1 MPGRA
6 RHLAPNPCYFD
17 AIASE
22 SNAMNHGN
30 RVNELTRLHVLRS
43 QLRLG
48 PGTQRGITTLLVA
61 ILLLLVLAVAISLA
75 ASVGV
80 FEQRTTTNENRGKLA
95 HQAAESAVGLAT
107 EFIKANTARL
117 VSSADLTGT
126 ANDGWMMPTAPRWEP
141 CTTAFT
147 PTAPDIDPCLAEA
160 DATRRAQMYR
170 YRPAAGPR
178 LPYNAMLPA
187 AAQVTAVGANGA
199 FATTTRVYANLC
211 RLDVAPATPVCSLD
225 PEREGSLVMTVIGHS
240 AIAGETA
247 AAEVRETIASFRSIG
262 GAGTVP
268 IVASGTVDG
277 LGNAQIVGN
286 PNAGGWG
293 VPASIWSACPVD
305 IEEGA
310 GQTPGP
316 LCPAAS
322 GGGIGS
328 VITCHLGDY
337 LNGIPVE
344 QLLTTCATTNTCGC
358 SEQLS
363 GHSGSARSESIDI
376 LDRDNNGGTLPDITY
391 FPRYPYDNDTE
402 TLDDSLFEYIF
413 AQDVVPETLNTAGT
427 PSSPYVRQN
436 CGPSSNQDCA
446 SFYLRGE
453 AKLVL
458 ANCSTLGP
466 TSSGLIYVTGNCALP
481 NTDVGSPESPLVLV
495 VDGAMNP
502 GNGNFFGML
511 FVRSSTN
518 SAQFTGNGNAT
529 FFGMVI
535 VEGTVSVSGSV
546 TFVYSQEIAEK
557 INNSPDFT
565 SFGRV
570 PGTWLDANQAL

>member
-1 MPGRA
+1 
-6 RHLAPNPCYFD
+6 
-17 AIASE
+17 
-22 SNAMNHGN
+22 MNSGN
-30 RVNELTRLHVLRS
+30 RVIELNRRRALHSHRGF
-43 QLRLG
+43 G
-48 PGTQRGITTLLVA
+48 PRGERGITTLLVA

-107 EFIKANTARL
+107 EFLKANTARI
-117 VSSADLTGT
+117 VSRADLTGT
-126 ANDGWMMPTAPRWEP
+126 ANDGWMIPTAPRWEP

-147 PTAPDIDPCLAEA
+147 PTAPDIDPCLAES

-170 YRPAAGPR
+170 YRPTASGPR
-178 LPYNAMLPA
+178 LPHNAMMPT
-187 AAQVTAVGANGA
+187 AAQVTAVGANDA
-199 FATTTRVYANLC
+199 FAATTRVYVNLC
-211 RLDVAPATPVCSLD
+211 RLDVAPTTPVCSLD
-225 PEREGSLVMTVIGHS
+225 PEREGSLVMTMVGHS
-240 AIAGETA
+240 VVAGEAA

-344 QLLTTCATTNTCGC
+344 QLLTTCASTNSCGC

-363 GHSGSARSESIDI
+363 GHSGSVRSEGIDI
-376 LDRDNNGGTLPDITY
+376 LDRDNNGGTLPDISY
-391 FPRYPYDNDTE
+391 FPRYPYDDDTD

-413 AQDVVPETLNTAGT
+413 AQDVVPETLNSAAT

-436 CGPSSNQDCA
+436 CGPSNNQDCA
-446 SFYLRGE
+446 AVYLRSE

-458 ANCSTLGP
+458 TGCSTLGP
-466 TSSGLIYVTGNCALP
+466 ASSGLIYVTGNCALP
-481 NTDVGSPESPLVLV
+481 NGNIGSAEAPLVLV
-495 VDGAMNP
+495 VDGTMNP
-502 GNGNFFGML
+502 GNGAFFGML

-518 SAQFTGNGNAT
+518 AAQFTGNGNST

-535 VEGTVSVSGSV
+535 VEGTVSLGGGV

-570 PGTWLDANQAL
+570 PGAWLDANQAL